1 MTTENDPARSLE
13 DVWRDILTRHGVS
26 EAQAEDIVKL
36 TFGTPALTR
45 DIPDID
51 DVPDIVT
58 DSLADTDFEAHLD
71 DDADPERVEDQLVLA
86 LEDALRGM
94 LSGPASVSD
103 ATLAQS
109 FDAVP
114 AGSSDTGASASAGVS
129 AAVGQ
134 PDKGAAWKGVDTD
147 RGAKSNLDD
156 EDIDTLAD
164 ALEQMQEEHDLEI
177 EDLYAALERLEERA
191 DE

>member
-1 MTTENDPARSLE
+1 MPMTTEDDPARSLE
-13 DVWRDILTRHGVS
+13 NVWRDILTRHGVS

-58 DSLADTDFEAHLD
+58 ESLAETGFEAHLD
-71 DDADPERVEDQLVLA
+71 DDADPGKVRRELELA

-103 ATLAQS
+103 ATLEQP
-109 FDAVP
+109 FGP
-114 AGSSDTGASASAGVS
+114 GTGPEKTDISASPSTV
-129 AAVGQ
+129 VGQ
-134 PDKGAAWKGVDTD
+134 PDTGAAWKSAGVD
-147 RGAKSNLDD
+147 RGAESELD
-156 EDIDTLAD
+156 EDDIDALAD
-164 ALEQMQEEHDLEI
+164 ALEAIQEKHGLETA
-177 EDLYAALERLEERA
+177 DLYAALERLEERQN
-191 DE
+191 E